1 MDAYECDSNVLVDEA
16 TAERIKAE
24 REETIARLE
33 RSQKW
38 RDFLEERAAEV
49 VVDDCDDFVDDGP
62 KKKRKVESDYE
73 FDPADE
79 SSESGDDYAV
89 DCEQL
94 TICTLPVGQA
104 SANGGRCTKFVCAN
118 GCDFCPTIDVKEYEY
133 GLHFQLIA
141 GIRASVNSKE
151 RLGFIMDRVDD
162 ASAALSSFADGE
174 GVEWSL
180 TNDYDY

>member
-89 DCEQL
+89 DC
-94 TICTLPVGQA
+94 
-104 SANGGRCTKFVCAN
+104 R
-118 GCDFCPTIDVKEYEY
+118 
-133 GLHFQLIA
+133 
-141 GIRASVNSKE
+141 IR
-151 RLGFIMDRVDD
+151 
-162 ASAALSSFADGE
+162 
-174 GVEWSL
+174 
-180 TNDYDY
+180 

>member
-1 MDAYECDSNVLVDEA
+1 M
-16 TAERIKAE
+16 
-24 REETIARLE
+24 
-33 RSQKW
+33 
-38 RDFLEERAAEV
+38 
-49 VVDDCDDFVDDGP
+49 
-62 KKKRKVESDYE
+62 
-73 FDPADE
+73 
-79 SSESGDDYAV
+79 
-89 DCEQL
+89 
-94 TICTLPVGQA
+94 GQA

-174 GVEWSL
+174 GLSGR
-180 TNDYDY
+180 